1 MEIEM
6 VWNNIRKKWDYHLNN
21 YIEGSA
27 FISFGHILVHEKIT
41 SSTEA
46 QDTHSVTGTIS
57 PAFSP
62 ALGYSFEH
70 FGEK

>member
-1 MEIEM
+1 MEGP
-6 VWNNIRKKWDYHLNN
+6 V
-21 YIEGSA
+21 
-27 FISFGHILVHEKIT
+27 FISLGHIHMHGKIT

-46 QDTHSVTGTIS
+46 QDTHTLTGKIS

-70 FGEK
+70 FGKNLQSVPTQ